1 MAKQS
6 RPAGIVPIL
15 DRALRP
21 LEGIT
26 GVVSFLVMTLVTV
39 LTFSM
44 VAARYGLPFRMVWVV
59 EVAGYAML
67 ALAFLPASIIQR
79 DRGHIRLDML
89 YSVLG
94 PRAKVA
100 CDLLVYVVS
109 AAAISALGLFA
120 ARTVLD
126 NIRRNVVI
134 IDVVDIPRW
143 ILVLVIAVGCFLLGL
158 RLIRDAI
165 NTAVTARDRARS
177 GPRPQDAAG

>member
-1 MAKQS
+1 VVKHS
-6 RPAGIVPIL
+6 RSAGIVATL
-15 DRALRP
+15 DRAMRP
-21 LEGIT
+21 LEGVA
-26 GVVSFLVMTLVTV
+26 GVVSFLVMTLVAL
-39 LTFSM
+39 LTFLM

-89 YSVLG
+89 YNVLG

-100 CDLLVYVVS
+100 CDLFVFVVS
-109 AAAISALGLFA
+109 AATITTLGMFA

-134 IDVVDIPRW
+134 IDVIDIPRW
-143 ILVLVIAVGCFLLGL
+143 ILVLVIAVGCLLLGV
-158 RLIRDAI
+158 RLLRDAFSTI
-165 NTAVTARDRARS
+165 ADARASSQFD
-177 GPRPQDAAG
+177 GPAA